1 MKIIPIH
8 EVEEVLL
15 KYNKEENDIEQ
26 NFKFRPVKQQAK
38 DNDST
43 EKDEI
48 LSKDDAKR
56 RNKQLLKELET
67 VKANLRSK
75 AIYSPTEIHWK
86 RISENYKAD
95 PALTVKTWRCYLP
108 VYV

>member
-1 MKIIPIH
+1 MP
-8 EVEEVLL
+8 
-15 KYNKEENDIEQ
+15 
-26 NFKFRPVKQQAK
+26 
-38 DNDST
+38 
-43 EKDEI
+43 
-48 LSKDDAKR
+48 SKDDAKR